1 MSTLPKLLSS
11 IALLALTAG
20 CSPEQPVADKYVFN
34 GTIYT
39 ADEAQREVEA
49 IAIKGDKILAVG
61 TEEEVSVFVAE
72 QTERIDLNQQFLMP
86 GIHDSHIHP
95 LLALEQTTC
104 TLPDQNEL
112 DLAELVANLQSCLA
126 EHPNVPPE
134 GGWITVSQF
143 NGYGADS
150 PVFLGDY
157 SDIATGLDEVSA
169 QHKIILIGNDGHAYA
184 VNHYALENAATY
196 QGEAVVISE
205 ETLADELVAYKD
217 LIPLNEQGQPKG
229 QLRSQAAWDLFKYET
244 TTVEQFIA
252 RADDINHY
260 FLSNGITALS
270 EAWAAERDIAVYSA
284 LAKAN
289 NLAPRVSLSYGLKK
303 DVHVN
308 TAGELDLDLLIQ
320 DVRVAQDELD
330 AYDRLKIEGI
340 KLFVDGVI
348 EYPTQTAALFE
359 PYKSAEI
366 AANGDT
372 HYDDHSD
379 IARGYLELQPAEV
392 NRLVNRADEE
402 GLVMHFHA
410 IGDRAVSL
418 ALDAIELARSER
430 DSQLPHNISHLQLV
444 QSGDVSRFGELGA
457 FATPTPSWFT
467 PWQAYDQSVIP
478 YISQVENIYDV
489 NDLYREDSEYMRD
502 VYPAESIRSAGGMLS
517 FGSDAPVDFQG
528 PRPFTNIV
536 GAFLR
541 ADWVAQNALDDDSE
555 WQWVVMNPAE
565 RLSMKDV
572 LDAYTI
578 NGAKAMRHQQETG
591 SLEVGKQAD
600 FIIVNNDLLAL
611 AAAFDAEDESTAEPI
626 YNACDRNYDDSYCTT
641 EVTATYING
650 VKVF

>member
-1 MSTLPKLLSS
+1 MSTKRT
-11 IALLALTAG
+11 LALVLSGLVLVMG
-20 CSPEQPVADKYVFN
+20 CTPERPSADKYFFN

-39 ADEAQREVEA
+39 ADADQSVVEA
-49 IAIKGDKILAVG
+49 MALKGDKILAVG
-61 TEEEVSVFVAE
+61 SVEEVSVFVTD
-72 QTERIDLNQQFLMP
+72 QTEQIDLANQFLMP

-104 TLPDQNEL
+104 VLPDQNEF
-112 DLAELVANLQSCLA
+112 DLAELVGTLQTCVT
-126 EHPNVPPE
+126 EHPSLPDE

-143 NGYGADS
+143 NGYGSDS

-157 SDIATGLDEVSA
+157 PDIATGLDEVSSK
-169 QHKIILIGNDGHAYA
+169 HKIILIGNDGHAYA
-184 VNHYALENAATY
+184 VNHYALQRAATF
-196 QGEAVVISE
+196 QGEAIVINAD
-205 ETLADELVAYKD
+205 TLSNELSSYRE
-217 LIPLNEQGQPKG
+217 LIPLNEAGKPKG

-252 RADDINHY
+252 RADEINQY

-284 LAKAN
+284 LAEAN
-289 NLAPRVSLSYGLKK
+289 DLAPRVSLSYGLKK

-308 TAGELDLDLLIQ
+308 ESGELELDMLID
-320 DVRVAQDELD
+320 DVREAQTAL
-330 AYDRLKIEGI
+330 AAFDRLSIEGI

-372 HYDDHSD
+372 HYDDHTS
-379 IARGYLELQPAEV
+379 IARGYLELQPEAV
-392 NRLVNRADEE
+392 GRLVNRADQE

-410 IGDRAVSL
+410 IGDRAVSI
-418 ALDAIELARSER
+418 ALDAVAVARSER
-430 DSQLPHNISHLQLV
+430 DSKLPHNISHLQLV
-444 QSGDVSRFGELGA
+444 QREDIPRFAELEV

-478 YISQVENIYDV
+478 FISKVANIYDV
-489 NDLYREDSEYMRD
+489 DDLYREDSEYLRN

-541 ADWVAQNALDDDSE
+541 ADWVAENALDEESE
-555 WQWVVMNPAE
+555 WQWVVMNAAE

-578 NGAKAMRHQQETG
+578 NGAKAMRHAQQTG
-591 SLEVGKQAD
+591 SLEVGKHAD
-600 FIIVNNDLLAL
+600 FIILNNDLLAL
-611 AAAFDAEDESTAEPI
+611 ASVFDPSDEETAESI
-626 YNACDRNYDDSYCTT
+626 YNACDKLYDDSYCTT
-641 EVTATYING
+641 EVIATYING
-650 VKVF
+650 ARVF